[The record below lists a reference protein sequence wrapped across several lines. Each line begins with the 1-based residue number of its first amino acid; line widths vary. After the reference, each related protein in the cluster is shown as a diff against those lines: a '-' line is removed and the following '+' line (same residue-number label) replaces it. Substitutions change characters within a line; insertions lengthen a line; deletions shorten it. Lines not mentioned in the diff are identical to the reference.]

1 MFGSVPQI
9 FTTSRAEAAVFRFPP
24 LFYPLVAVAAL
35 AAQAYLPVVL
45 HAAVYLDLPLLVVVY
60 WACATRRPIS
70 ASTLGA
76 ALGLAQDSL
85 AHLALG
91 VNGIAK
97 TLIGYWGASFG
108 SKIDADHAGM
118 RMLIVFAAYELN
130 RAILFGFERFLLGT
144 PVPWRGGVTALA
156 ALVNAALAVV
166 LFRGMDRFR
175 RWV

>member
-1 MFGSVPQI
+1 MPQI

-35 AAQAYLPVVL
+35 VAQAYLPVAV
-45 HAAVYLDLPLLVVVY
+45 HVAVYLDLPLLVVVY
-60 WACATRRPIS
+60 WASATRR
-70 ASTLGA
+70 AGGAATLGA
-76 ALGLAQDSL
+76 ALGVAQDSL

-97 TLIGYWGASFG
+97 TLIGYWGASIG
-108 SKIDADHAGM
+108 ARIDADHSGM
-118 RMLIVFAAYELN
+118 RLIIVFAAYELN

-144 PVPWRGGVTALA
+144 PVPWRAGVTALA
-156 ALVNAALAVV
+156 ALVNAVLAVV
-166 LFRGMDRFR
+166 LFRGMDKFR